1 MLERAATGMA
11 WKDADGRY
19 RWANDAFAAIHRVAP
34 AVVVG
39 ATDADLVDPFAA
51 AGRHA
56 RDLLARERGET
67 VQFQEIVTDA
77 LEGRIIAL
85 AGEVVP
91 LDPGGRVGIVLR
103 RAGDRDGLH
112 PTVPT
117 LHERLAT
124 VERTGRTGSFEL
136 DLHTGRARWSDE
148 MFRLFGLAQ
157 RETMTLDEALQSIH
171 DEDRE
176 SVRTEWERSIAEL
189 RPFATVYR
197 VERSAGDVRVMQA
210 QGHVVCDEDDRPV
223 TLVGTVH
230 DVTERQQAE
239 AEVRRVVRQLELILE
254 SVEEGIVGI
263 AADGTITTANDAA
276 ARMLGLTVDEL
287 TSRNALTGP
296 PVPPPEAPE
305 ALAATLADGETRR
318 LDRLAFCRR
327 LVVEVTVAPLREDGA
342 PAGAVVTMV
351 DRTDEERY
359 EQALRE
365 SLDALERANAHRD
378 RLLAGI
384 VESQELERQRIAAD
398 IHDDSVQVM
407 SAVGL
412 RLERAAMQA
421 RDGEPVALD
430 ALRRDVREATAR
442 LRRLLFSVAPP
453 ELESGI
459 GPALERTVAPL
470 AQEAGFEFRL
480 EDRLTPQ
487 PTIETRTLVY
497 RIAQEALMNAY
508 KHARASTVETRVC
521 WAGNGVLL
529 EVRDDGVGAEAERFE
544 RLPDGHL
551 GVATMRYR
559 AEMAGGWCT
568 ITSAPGDGTTVEA
581 WLPAEPEPER
591 ERLAEQVA

>member
-11 WKDADGRY
+11 FKDATGRY

-34 AVVVG
+34 AVVLG

-51 AGRHA
+51 AGRQA
-56 RDLLARERGET
+56 RDALARERGRT

-77 LEGRIIAL
+77 LEGRIVAL
-85 AGEVVP
+85 AGEIVP
-91 LDPGGRVGIVLR
+91 LDGDGGVGVMLR

-148 MFRLFGLAQ
+148 MFRLFGLTQ
-157 RETMTLDEALQSIH
+157 RETMTLDEALESILP
-171 DEDRE
+171 EDRE
-176 SVRTEWERSIAEL
+176 AVRAELEQAVTEL

-197 VERSAGDVRVMQA
+197 VQRGAGDVRVIQA
-210 QGHVVCDEDDRPV
+210 QGHVVCDEHGRPV
-223 TLVGTVH
+223 TLVGTIH

-254 SVEEGIVGI
+254 SIEEGIVGI
-263 AADGTITTANDAA
+263 AADGTVTTANEAA
-276 ARMLGLTVDEL
+276 ARMVDLTVDEL
-287 TSRNALTGP
+287 VGRNALHGP
-296 PVPPPEAPE
+296 PAPPAEAVE
-305 ALAATLADGETRR
+305 MLGATLEDGETRR
-318 LDRLAFCRR
+318 IDRLRLCRR
-327 LVVEVTVAPLREDGA
+327 LVVEVTVAPLREEGG
-342 PAGAVVTMV
+342 PAGAVVTML
-351 DRTDEERY
+351 DRTDQERY
-359 EQALRE
+359 EVALRE

-421 RDGEPVALD
+421 RDGSPVALD

-470 AQEAGFEFRL
+470 AEEAGFDFRL
-480 EDRLTPQ
+480 EDRLLPQ
-487 PTIETRTLVY
+487 PTVETRMLVY

-508 KHARASTVETRVC
+508 KHARAKTVQTRVC

-529 EVRDDGVGAEAERFE
+529 EVRDDGVGAEPERFE

-568 ITSAPGDGTTVEA
+568 ITSAPGEGTTVEA
-581 WLPAEPEPER
+581 WLPAEHER
-591 ERLAEQVA
+591 ASERAA